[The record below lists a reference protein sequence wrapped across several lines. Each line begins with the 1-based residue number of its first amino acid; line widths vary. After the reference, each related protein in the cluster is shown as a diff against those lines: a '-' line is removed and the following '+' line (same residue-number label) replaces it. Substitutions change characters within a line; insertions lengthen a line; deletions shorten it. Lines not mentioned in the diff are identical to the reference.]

1 MILTK
6 RSNVFRFTVYSD
18 QMVRQDGSKEKLTTS
33 VKVQNIPY
41 LAEEDAIACFQCQAE
56 YIDTTDYGVA
66 LSTQMQKRVQEL
78 VDALQ
83 EGEG

>member
-1 MILTK
+1 M
-6 RSNVFRFTVYSD
+6 YSD
-18 QMVRQDGSKEKLTTS
+18 RLVWQDGSEEKLTAP
-33 VKVQNIPY
+33 VKVQNHIPY

-66 LSTQMQKRVQEL
+66 LSAQMQKRAQEL